1 MDKVVDKSGVAVVN
15 TRTLLQEGWSELH
28 VVVHHALSDKDA
40 EVLIGL
46 VERMAVKA
54 VEAWAGV

>member
-1 MDKVVDKSGVAVVN
+1 MDKVIDKGGVQVVN

-28 VVVHHALSDKDA
+28 VVVNHSLDSTNA

-46 VERMAVKA
+46 VERLAVKTI
-54 VEAWAGV
+54 EAWAGV